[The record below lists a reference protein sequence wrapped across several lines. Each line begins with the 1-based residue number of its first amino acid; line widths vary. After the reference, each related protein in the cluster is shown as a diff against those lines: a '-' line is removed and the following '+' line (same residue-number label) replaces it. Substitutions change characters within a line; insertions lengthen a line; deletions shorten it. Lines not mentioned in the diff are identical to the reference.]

1 MGSDE
6 SREMEPDVLAAS
18 LRDGLQETQDLL
30 DFLAMKFEGPL
41 SHLMSVRRKGGL
53 FSKKSSVHEITL
65 RFDDRHFQISR
76 DSRGFVAA
84 KIMKEVRGIV
94 LKTEVV
100 EVEEWIR
107 HLAQELARQAE
118 RSEAMRTALSRF
130 ILE

>member
-1 MGSDE
+1 
-6 SREMEPDVLAAS
+6 MEPDVLAAS
-18 LRDGLQETQDLL
+18 LREGLEESQDLL
-30 DFLAMKFEGPL
+30 DYLAMKFEGPL
-41 SHLMSVRRKGGL
+41 SHLMTVRKKGGI
-53 FSKKSSVHEITL
+53 FSKKSTVHEITL

-76 DSRGFVAA
+76 DPRGFVSA

-107 HLAQELARQAE
+107 HLAQELSHQAE
-118 RSEAMRTALSRF
+118 RSEALRTALSHF

>member
-1 MGSDE
+1 MSSDE
-6 SREMEPDVLAAS
+6 DKGMEPDVLASS
-18 LRDGLQETQDLL
+18 LREGLEETQDLL

-41 SHLMSVRRKGGL
+41 SHLMTVRRKGGL

-76 DSRGFVAA
+76 DSRGFVSA

-94 LKTEVV
+94 LKTELV

-118 RSEAMRTALSRF
+118 RSAAMRSALSQF